1 MNNHTDQLRHEDLLQ
16 LFTTEYEKYASR
28 MDLEAM
34 DGLWDIAPMVFSK
47 WYYTALTGETILTPA
62 NIIHCDEED
71 PKVEKAYV
79 LHVDKK
85 AAGME
90 KYSFH
95 PVSYTLENHPIL
107 RDMQTIL
114 NACLPDC
121 TVDENGFFL
130 PEDREELLKKL
141 TLPDGFYLE
150 YLTRL
155 CQQMGFFQKVPAIH
169 IHKVTKSQ
177 KADAFFAK
185 EPKEALDTLLWEGC
199 ALAAERLQYT
209 MDLEPGMV
217 SSSFFYQYLENHID
231 IDQVFV
237 DFYKR
242 VDIDLESIWKTPPD
256 ELTEEEQSI
265 VSSFLFA
272 GIMMD
277 KWVFTP
283 FGHFFHVVRPI
294 SFTAF
299 RFYQNINNL
308 AALFLMHHNPGAE
321 LFTPPSYCSLTTI
334 GMELTAKEKLS
345 VNKQKMPK
353 NISFERIMEAITPEL
368 ELRYY
373 EEMLRFEL
381 VTDVVSLRATLQK
394 DENLWKE
401 AELSTE
407 NLLHDF
413 CCDIFAAFAMEDTR
427 EYVLSIPDDNGF
439 PMEYAPAASKRAINK
454 TDGLTL
460 GDLPLH
466 IGDVWTLTPPSGKAG
481 ALTIEVLEKKA
492 SNPYLMYP
500 RIRRQS
506 EKITEM
512 EQIDEI
518 Y

>member
-28 MDLEAM
+28 MDPEVM

-71 PKVEKAYV
+71 PKVEKAYI

-114 NACLPDC
+114 DACLPDC

-130 PEDREELLKKL
+130 PEDRAELLQKI

-169 IHKVTKSQ
+169 IHKVTKSP

-242 VDIDLESIWKTPPD
+242 VDIDLESIWKTPPN

-283 FGHFFHVVRPI
+283 LGHFFHVVRPI

-321 LFTPPSYCSLTTI
+321 LFTPPSYCSLTAI

-500 RIRRQS
+500 RICRQS

>member
-1 MNNHTDQLRHEDLLQ
+1 MNKNTDELRHEDLLQ
-16 LFTTEYEKYASR
+16 LFTTEYEKYVSR
-28 MDLEAM
+28 MDPDAI
-34 DGLWDIAPMVFSK
+34 DGLWSIAPMLFSK

-62 NIIHCDEED
+62 NIIQCDLENSHTEI
-71 PKVEKAYV
+71 AYV
-79 LHVDKK
+79 LHVDKT
-85 AAGME
+85 AAGMD
-90 KYSFH
+90 KYSFRM
-95 PVSYTLENHPIL
+95 VSYPMENHPIL

-121 TVDENGFFL
+121 TVDEKGFFL
-130 PEDREELLKKL
+130 PEDAARLLEKI

-155 CQQMGFFQKVPAIH
+155 CQQMGFFKKVPAIH
-169 IHKVTKSQ
+169 IHKVTKSP
-177 KADAFFAK
+177 KADAFFEK
-185 EPKEALDTLLWEGC
+185 EPKEALDTLLWESC

-217 SSSFFYQYLENHID
+217 NSSFFYQYLEDHIET
-231 IDQVFV
+231 DQIFI

-242 VDIDLESIWKTPPD
+242 VDVDLESIWKTPPNQ
-256 ELTEEEQSI
+256 LTEEEQSI

-277 KWVFTP
+277 KWFFTP
-283 FGHFFHVVRPI
+283 MGHFFHVVRPI
-294 SFTAF
+294 SFTPF

-321 LFTPPSYCSLTTI
+321 LFTPPSFCSLTSI
-334 GMELTAKEKLS
+334 GLALTAKEKLS
-345 VNKQKMPK
+345 VNRQKMPR
-353 NISFERIMEAITPEL
+353 NISFERLMEAITPEL

-381 VTDVVSLRATLQK
+381 VTDVVALRAVFQK
-394 DENLWKE
+394 DHALWKE
-401 AELSTE
+401 AELTTE
-407 NLLHDF
+407 SPLHDF
-413 CCDIFAAFAMEDTR
+413 CCDIFAAFAMDDTK

-454 TDGLTL
+454 TDGLTI

-466 IGDVWTLTPPSGKAG
+466 TGDVWTLTPPSGKSG

-492 SNPYLMYP
+492 SNPYLIYP

-506 EKITEM
+506 EKITEL

>member
-28 MDLEAM
+28 MDPEAM

-155 CQQMGFFQKVPAIH
+155 CQQTGFFQKVPAIH

-242 VDIDLESIWKTPPD
+242 VDIDLESIWKTPPN

-294 SFTAF
+294 SFTPF

-308 AALFLMHHNPGAE
+308 AALFLMHHNP
-321 LFTPPSYCSLTTI
+321 LSLI
-334 GMELTAKEKLS
+334 
-345 VNKQKMPK
+345 
-353 NISFERIMEAITPEL
+353 
-368 ELRYY
+368 
-373 EEMLRFEL
+373 
-381 VTDVVSLRATLQK
+381 
-394 DENLWKE
+394 
-401 AELSTE
+401 
-407 NLLHDF
+407 
-413 CCDIFAAFAMEDTR
+413 
-427 EYVLSIPDDNGF
+427 
-439 PMEYAPAASKRAINK
+439 
-454 TDGLTL
+454 
-460 GDLPLH
+460 H
-466 IGDVWTLTPPSGKAG
+466 I
-481 ALTIEVLEKKA
+481 
-492 SNPYLMYP
+492 
-500 RIRRQS
+500 
-506 EKITEM
+506 
-512 EQIDEI
+512 
-518 Y
+518 

>member
-1 MNNHTDQLRHEDLLQ
+1 MNKNTDELRHEDLLQ
-16 LFTTEYEKYASR
+16 LFTTEYEKYVSR
-28 MDLEAM
+28 MDPDAI
-34 DGLWDIAPMVFSK
+34 DGLWSIAPMLFSK

-62 NIIHCDEED
+62 NIIQCDLENSHTEI
-71 PKVEKAYV
+71 AYV
-79 LHVDKK
+79 LHVDKT
-85 AAGME
+85 AAGMD
-90 KYSFH
+90 KYSFRM
-95 PVSYTLENHPIL
+95 VSYPMENHPIL

-121 TVDENGFFL
+121 TVDERGFFL
-130 PEDREELLKKL
+130 PEESAKL
-141 TLPDGFYLE
+141 MEKITLPDGFYLE

-155 CQQMGFFQKVPAIH
+155 CQQMGFFRKVPAIH

-177 KADAFFAK
+177 KADAFFEK
-185 EPKEALDTLLWEGC
+185 DPKEALDTLLWEGC

-217 SSSFFYQYLENHID
+217 NSSFFYQYLEDNIET
-231 IDQVFV
+231 DQIFI

-242 VDIDLESIWKTPPD
+242 VDVDLESIWKTPPNQ
-256 ELTEEEQSI
+256 LTEEEQSI

-277 KWVFTP
+277 KWFFTP
-283 FGHFFHVVRPI
+283 MGHFFHVVRPI
-294 SFTAF
+294 SFTPF

-321 LFTPPSYCSLTTI
+321 LFTPPSFCSLTAL
-334 GMELTAKEKLS
+334 GLALTAKEKLS
-345 VNKQKMPK
+345 VNRQKMPR
-353 NISFERIMEAITPEL
+353 NISFERLMEAITPEL

-373 EEMLRFEL
+373 EEMLRVEL
-381 VTDVVSLRATLQK
+381 VTDVVALRAVFQK
-394 DENLWKE
+394 DHSLWKE
-401 AELSTE
+401 AELTTE
-407 NLLHDF
+407 SPLHDF
-413 CCDIFAAFAMEDTR
+413 CCDIFAAFAMDDTK

-454 TDGLTL
+454 TDGLTI

-466 IGDVWTLTPPSGKAG
+466 TGDVWTLTPPSGKSG

-492 SNPYLMYP
+492 SNPYLIYP

-506 EKITEM
+506 EKITEL